1 MFICNLLLFPPLF
14 FSSNHPKIS
23 FLPLCIYKNGQKNRA
38 KTGRFSLQFLPS
50 NHNILWLNPS
60 ISSLFHNTASEPLT
74 QHVSYVRTDPPAA
87 PSAAH
92 SHPRTES
99 SDPSR
104 ALPGRNIRM
113 KHVRLRLPA
122 LLFVELRKNL
132 LRLSHEKRGICN
144 PI

>member
-60 ISSLFHNTASEPLT
+60 ISSLFHNTASESLT
-74 QHVSYVRTDPPAA
+74 QRAPSTETYPPAGTPVPDTHA
-87 PSAAH
+87 
-92 SHPRTES
+92 S
-99 SDPSR
+99 SDTSNLWQESPDYRKHTQCAGLRRRQCGRPHRCRSPS
-104 ALPGRNIRM
+104 G
-113 KHVRLRLPA
+113 
-122 LLFVELRKNL
+122 E
-132 LRLSHEKRGICN
+132 GQ
-144 PI
+144 